1 MCANEL
7 YGGLGV
13 RLGVKSPSTSIVY
26 ENGAHCF
33 SLNVQTFFVDNF
45 NMTEINILH
54 ELFL

>member
-45 NMTEINILH
+45 NMTEINILR
-54 ELFL
+54 EVFL